1 MEAAALD
8 LFEDPPSSR
17 PTVYVTAFESWL
29 SERQRSGTLRQGSSV
44 SVYRS
49 MWGALAAWCEG
60 RELTLDGLTA
70 EHLETYLR
78 SRAAPDD
85 LSARYAWRLLTLVDA
100 VLSHHAR
107 QAEQPRNSAA
117 FDLLMHRPEWRFA
130 NASDKTPLPDHLQA
144 QEARTL
150 VAWLLNPG
158 GSTATLEA
166 ASEGASAPSPAWQ
179 NLRNRAAVA
188 LQLGAGLT
196 PSDLRAATLEGVA
209 CRGGRLAGLP
219 WKIRLP
225 AHGSSP
231 ARESPMAAWA
241 ARLLRS
247 WMDARA
253 ALLIPGPMLFPATRA
268 GRPWGKVAQYNAAK
282 AVLAAARVEAIDGGS
297 FKLRHTFALRQLR
310 RGTEAEQVT
319 QWLGLADVAA
329 LARYRKVL
337 LDQSTE
343 VI

>member
-1 MEAAALD
+1 
-8 LFEDPPSSR
+8 
-17 PTVYVTAFESWL
+17 
-29 SERQRSGTLRQGSSV
+29 
-44 SVYRS
+44 
-49 MWGALAAWCEG
+49 
-60 RELTLDGLTA
+60 
-70 EHLETYLR
+70 
-78 SRAAPDD
+78 
-85 LSARYAWRLLTLVDA
+85 
-100 VLSHHAR
+100 
-107 QAEQPRNSAA
+107 
-117 FDLLMHRPEWRFA
+117 
-130 NASDKTPLPDHLQA
+130 
-144 QEARTL
+144 
-150 VAWLLNPG
+150 
-158 GSTATLEA
+158 
-166 ASEGASAPSPAWQ
+166 
-179 NLRNRAAVA
+179 
-188 LQLGAGLT
+188 
-196 PSDLRAATLEGVA
+196 
-209 CRGGRLAGLP
+209 
-219 WKIRLP
+219 
-225 AHGSSP
+225 
-231 ARESPMAAWA
+231 MAAWA